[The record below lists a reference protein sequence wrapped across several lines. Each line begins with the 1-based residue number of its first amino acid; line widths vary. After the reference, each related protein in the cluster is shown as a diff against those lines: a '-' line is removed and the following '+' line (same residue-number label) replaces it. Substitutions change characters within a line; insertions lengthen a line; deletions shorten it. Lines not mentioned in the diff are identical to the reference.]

1 MGTETRTVVLNKIQ
15 IYNNVIYVQSWLP
28 NVDKKKCTNIETSDL
43 HLRLLEI
50 FKKKKQ
56 KKSSWENLYFANMS
70 NIYVTMN

>member
-43 HLRLLEI
+43 HLRLLVI
-50 FKKKKQ
+50 FKKKKTE
-56 KKSSWENLYFANMS
+56 KIIMGKLVFC
-70 NIYVTMN
+70 